1 MEKFVEA
8 ERDCLTICLPDI
20 GSVRDDID
28 IDEQFFDLHILKQQK
43 DEGWFRSAAE
53 CDLRTFPKTIRLH

>member
-53 CDLRTFPKTIRLH
+53 CDL